1 MIKLFLI
8 GLIGGLLSGIL
19 GIGGGIV
26 FVPLLTYLTKEDFKI
41 NTGISSLAIVFVASA
56 SAVSYIVNGIEISTY
71 VLYLII
77 GAVIGGYLG
86 SRISKF
92 ITSKNLQRMFSVLLL
107 FAAYR
112 MYFGTNFSSRFEEN
126 ILLYILIGILSGLG
140 SGLLGIGG
148 GIIRI
153 PLLIFFGGIGNLA
166 AQGVSLITAI
176 PSSVAAVIPKLRDR
190 EFIKRGIIIGI
201 FGIIGSIIG
210 SNIAFALPQK
220 TLNYAFAT
228 FLVLVSINMFFK
240 KD

>member
-1 MIKLFLI
+1 LIKLFLI

>member
-228 FLVLVSINMFFK
+228 FLVLVSINMFFR

>member
-8 GLIGGLLSGIL
+8 GFIGGVLSGIL

-26 FVPLLTYLTKEDFKI
+26 FVPLLTYFTKEDFKI

-56 SAVSYIVNGIEISTY
+56 SAVSYLVNGLEVSSY
-71 VLYLII
+71 VLYLIL
-77 GAVIGGYLG
+77 GAVLGGYLG
-86 SRISKF
+86 GIISKF
-92 ITSKNLQRMFSVLLL
+92 ITSKNLQRMFSIVLL

-112 MYFGTNFSSRFEEN
+112 MYFGTNFTSRFEEN

-176 PSSVAAVIPKLRDR
+176 PSSVAAVIPKLRDK

-201 FGIIGSIIG
+201 FGILGSIIG

-220 TLNYAFAT
+220 TLNYTFAT

-240 KD
+240 KG

>member
-8 GLIGGLLSGIL
+8 GFIGGVLSGIL

-26 FVPLLTYLTKEDFKI
+26 FVPLLTYFTKEDFKI

-56 SAVSYIVNGIEISTY
+56 SAVSYLVNGLEVSSY
-71 VLYLII
+71 VLYLIL
-77 GAVIGGYLG
+77 GAVLGGYLG
-86 SRISKF
+86 GIISKF
-92 ITSKNLQRMFSVLLL
+92 ITSKNLQRMFSIVLL

-112 MYFGTNFSSRFEEN
+112 MYFGTNFTSRFEEN

-176 PSSVAAVIPKLRDR
+176 PSSVAAVIPKLRDK
-190 EFIKRGIIIGI
+190 EFIKRGIIIGV
-201 FGIIGSIIG
+201 FGILGSIIG

-220 TLNYAFAT
+220 TLNYTFAT

-240 KD
+240 KG

>member
-1 MIKLFLI
+1 LIKLFLI
-8 GLIGGLLSGIL
+8 GFIGGVLSGIL

-26 FVPLLTYLTKEDFKI
+26 FVPLLTYFTKEDFKI

-56 SAVSYIVNGIEISTY
+56 SAVSYLVNGLEVSSY
-71 VLYLII
+71 VLYLIL
-77 GAVIGGYLG
+77 GAVLGGYLG
-86 SRISKF
+86 GIISKF
-92 ITSKNLQRMFSVLLL
+92 ITSKNLQRMFSIVLL

-112 MYFGTNFSSRFEEN
+112 MYFGTNFTSRFEEN

-176 PSSVAAVIPKLRDR
+176 PSSVAAVIPKLRDK
-190 EFIKRGIIIGI
+190 EFIKRGIIIGV
-201 FGIIGSIIG
+201 FGILGSIIG
-210 SNIAFALPQK
+210 SNIAFVLPQK
-220 TLNYAFAT
+220 TLNYTFAT

-240 KD
+240 KG